1 MAGNLFVQAGA
12 EALGVPLGRCC
23 RPKVAFFDAALGMKC
38 TYKKSYYGHSSEV
51 GPFQKV
57 VECEFDSQE
66 NRYLY
71 IYIYRLIHLVSFT
84 RGILTS

>member
-12 EALGVPLGRCC
+12 EALGVPLGRCF
-23 RPKVAFFDAALGMKC
+23 RPKLALFYAALGMKC

-57 VECEFDSQE
+57 VECEFYCQE
-66 NRYLY
+66 NQYLY
-71 IYIYRLIHLVSFT
+71 AEVDPSTAVSFT
-84 RGILTS
+84 RGILTR